1 MKYSFVLPAFK
12 ARFLKEAIDSILSQT
27 YTEFE
32 LIIVN
37 DASPEDL
44 GSIVNSYDDPRI
56 QYYINEEN
64 IGGKD
69 LVAQWNHSISYAKGD
84 YLILASDDDTYDSRY
99 LEKMDMLISKYPDV
113 NVFRSR
119 IQQIDAENNT
129 IYIFAYLPEYISQS
143 EFCYYWMSDY
153 IGSGIPYYI
162 LKREALQ
169 NIGGYVNFPSAWY
182 SDDATILSLS
192 NNGVVSSPDIL
203 FSFRLSGLNISSVKN
218 DNRLLRNKILATAK
232 FNKWFSCFIEQLDRL
247 NEEEQCYADLIAKR
261 FISIRPRSFYKIL
274 ESSSFFALLFNI
286 KYIRKYKC
294 ASFGFFL
301 SMLVNSLRR

>member
-1 MKYSFVLPAFK
+1 MKYSFVLPAYK
-12 ARFLKEAIDSILSQT
+12 AKYFREAIDSILNQT
-27 YTEFE
+27 YKEFE

-44 GSIVNSYDDPRI
+44 DTIVNSYEDPRI

-69 LVAQWNHSISYAKGD
+69 LVAQWNHSISYAQGD
-84 YLILASDDDTYDSRY
+84 YLILASDDDVYDSRY
-99 LEKMDMLISKYPDV
+99 LEKMDMLISKYPEV

-129 IYIFAYLPEYISQS
+129 IYIFAYLPEFTSQS
-143 EFCYYWMSDY
+143 EFCYYWMANY

-162 LKREALQ
+162 IKREALL

-182 SDDATILSLS
+182 SDDMTILSLS

-203 FSFRLSGLNISSVKN
+203 FSFRMSGLNISSVKN
-218 DNRLLRNKILATAK
+218 DSRLLRNKILATAK
-232 FNKWFSCFIEQLDRL
+232 FNECFSNYIGQIDRC
-247 NEEEQCYADLIAKR
+247 NEEDQCYAGVIAKQ
-261 FISIRPRSFYKIL
+261 FVSNRPRSFYKIL

-286 KYIRKYKC
+286 RYIRKYKC
-294 ASFGFFL
+294 ASLGSFL
-301 SMLVNSLRR
+301 FLLVNSLRR